1 MIIYE
6 TNGDFVT
13 AYSDQGVYIHGGS
26 PEGNYATATDPAS
39 AGRVYTETDIPIET
53 DDRPEVEQKADAYD
67 VIMGEKE

>member
-13 AYSDQGVYIHGGS
+13 AYSDQWVYIHGGS
-26 PEGNYATATDPAS
+26 PEGNYATATDPVS

-67 VIMGEKE
+67 VITGEKE

>member
-13 AYSDQGVYIHGGS
+13 AYSDQGVYIYGGS

-53 DDRPEVEQKADAYD
+53 DDRPDIEQKADAYD
-67 VIMGEKE
+67 VIVGEKE